1 MGNENNRWW
10 HGVPWGWVLASAY
23 GTALVC
29 VAVSQIAGPETAI
42 VVLRDYQT
50 LVAGLATVAALF
62 IAAQQLRRQ
71 ANRDAI
77 DARRHYQDELET
89 LMELDRAA
97 SVLATSA
104 SRRPSPYGAALP
116 YDRHRWERLRQQ
128 SHFSV
133 SPSVSTVM
141 RAVET
146 YNGLVS
152 PKEEPSFGLSLTLG
166 RSERGEHP
174 YERARVY
181 LAAGLLTAAVQ
192 ERRDAV
198 LRDVEASS

>member
-1 MGNENNRWW
+1 I
-10 HGVPWGWVLASAY
+10 VASVSSRLPRY
-23 GTALVC
+23 T
-29 VAVSQIAGPETAI
+29 VSQIAGPETAI
-42 VVLRDYQT
+42 GVLRDYQT

-71 ANRDAI
+71 TNRDAI
-77 DARRHYQDELET
+77 DARRHHQDELDT
-89 LMELDRAA
+89 LVELDRAA
-97 SVLATSA
+97 SVLARSA

-152 PKEEPSFGLSLTLG
+152 PKEEPSFGLSLNLG

-174 YERARVY
+174 YERTRVY
-181 LAAGLLTAAVQ
+181 LAAGLLTAAVH